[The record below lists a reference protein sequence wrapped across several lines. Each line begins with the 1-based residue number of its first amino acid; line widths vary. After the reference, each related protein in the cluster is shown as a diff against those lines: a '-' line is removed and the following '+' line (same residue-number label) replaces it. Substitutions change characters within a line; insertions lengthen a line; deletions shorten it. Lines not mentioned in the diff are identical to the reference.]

1 MPWDH
6 DQLMVNRRAPLFKSR
21 SMTVIP
27 ALTRLLFLVVALAS
41 VELVR
46 SQPLPATSD
55 DAGAMDDGLI
65 TIESDSQ
72 SADNV
77 TGVVTA
83 SGNVRI
89 VYPARGMVATSRQAQ
104 YFSREGRLVLSGDV
118 DVIQEDGSTL
128 QAERVTYNLED
139 ERALAVPNEGGQ
151 VRSTMILRP
160 DQPAQTP
167 LTP

>member
-1 MPWDH
+1 
-6 DQLMVNRRAPLFKSR
+6 MVIRQAPLFKPR
-21 SMTVIP
+21 SITAIQ
-27 ALTRLLFLVVALAS
+27 ALTRLLVYALAMAS
-41 VELVR
+41 VGLVR
-46 SQPLPATSD
+46 SQPLPAPAD
-55 DAGAMDDGLI
+55 DAKPVDDGLI

-118 DVIQEDGSTL
+118 DVIQDDGSTL
-128 QAERVTYNLED
+128 QAERVTYNLDD
-139 ERALAVPNEGGQ
+139 ERALAVPNQGGQ